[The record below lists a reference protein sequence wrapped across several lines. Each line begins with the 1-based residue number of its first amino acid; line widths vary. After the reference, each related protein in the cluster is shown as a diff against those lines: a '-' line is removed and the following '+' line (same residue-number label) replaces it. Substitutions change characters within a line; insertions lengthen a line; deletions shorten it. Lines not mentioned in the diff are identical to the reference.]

1 MLKDPVNVSDI
12 VPYGSGL
19 SYLSRLPSTP
29 HGSEATVAAACNGTY
44 FIIPGMLQHID

>member
-19 SYLSRLPSTP
+19 SYLSKLPSTP
-29 HGSEATVAAACNGTY
+29 HGILAQIVKG
-44 FIIPGMLQHID
+44 I